1 MKHYIMKD
9 EKKRHWQKESI
20 LLHRKRDNM
29 AFNTIAFVA
38 FFIFVIIGYYV
49 FPKRYKWVFLL
60 GASYFFYLYAS
71 VKFLAFILIT
81 TVSSWLAA
89 LYISKLHHR
98 EKLLK
103 NDEKTDARAMKLQK
117 EQLKKKRKQIL
128 ILVLVL
134 NFGILVF
141 LKYFNFFAANLNAL
155 FEALSFSGRTPT
167 LNLILPLGISFY
179 TFQTMSYIIDVY
191 WGKVEAEKNL
201 AKVALFVSFFPQI
214 IEGPIGRYNDL
225 APQLYA
231 QRSFSST
238 NIRNGI
244 QLMLWGYFKKM
255 VIADRVA
262 VVADFVF
269 SHYMDISGVGTM
281 IGVFLYAIQDYTDF
295 SGCIDIARGCARA
308 MGIEMAENFRRP
320 YFSRTIP
327 EFWRRWHMSLGAWMK
342 DYVFYPF
349 SLTKGV
355 RTLGKKAKKRFGKN
369 IGRTL
374 PIALGNLLVFFL
386 VGVWHGANWNYIV
399 WGLFYGVLIAV
410 SGMMK
415 PVFDQ
420 MNKFFH
426 ISVKSTWFQLFQIA
440 RTFWLTCIG
449 CIIFRA
455 ESLSA
460 IGGIIR
466 KCFDF
471 SLPDQLRSE
480 LLSFGLNKMNWFAL
494 AAALV
499 VLFVVDL
506 MQERFDTVKWFD
518 NRSFV
523 FRWCTY
529 GITAA
534 LIFVLG
540 MYGSGVDMNSFVYMQ
555 F

>member
-1 MKHYIMKD
+1 
-9 EKKRHWQKESI
+9 
-20 LLHRKRDNM
+20 
-29 AFNTIAFVA
+29 
-38 FFIFVIIGYYV
+38 
-49 FPKRYKWVFLL
+49 
-60 GASYFFYLYAS
+60 
-71 VKFLAFILIT
+71 
-81 TVSSWLAA
+81 
-89 LYISKLHHR
+89 
-98 EKLLK
+98 
-103 NDEKTDARAMKLQK
+103 MKLQK

-214 IEGPIGRYNDL
+214 LEGPIGRYNDL

-327 EFWRRWHMSLGAWMK
+327 EFWRDGICRWG
-342 DYVFYPF
+342 
-349 SLTKGV
+349 
-355 RTLGKKAKKRFGKN
+355 
-369 IGRTL
+369 
-374 PIALGNLLVFFL
+374 
-386 VGVWHGANWNYIV
+386 HG
-399 WGLFYGVLIAV
+399 
-410 SGMMK
+410 
-415 PVFDQ
+415 
-420 MNKFFH
+420 
-426 ISVKSTWFQLFQIA
+426 
-440 RTFWLTCIG
+440 
-449 CIIFRA
+449 
-455 ESLSA
+455 
-460 IGGIIR
+460 
-466 KCFDF
+466 
-471 SLPDQLRSE
+471 
-480 LLSFGLNKMNWFAL
+480 
-494 AAALV
+494 
-499 VLFVVDL
+499 
-506 MQERFDTVKWFD
+506 
-518 NRSFV
+518 
-523 FRWCTY
+523 
-529 GITAA
+529 
-534 LIFVLG
+534 
-540 MYGSGVDMNSFVYMQ
+540 
-555 F
+555 